1 LQVEIYVDRSRSRSK
16 PLEGKRPDQNG
27 LSNTREGLM
36 TGLPGD
42 GVGMSKGGGG
52 VEERWWWTNES

>member
-1 LQVEIYVDRSRSRSK
+1 MDRSRSRSK